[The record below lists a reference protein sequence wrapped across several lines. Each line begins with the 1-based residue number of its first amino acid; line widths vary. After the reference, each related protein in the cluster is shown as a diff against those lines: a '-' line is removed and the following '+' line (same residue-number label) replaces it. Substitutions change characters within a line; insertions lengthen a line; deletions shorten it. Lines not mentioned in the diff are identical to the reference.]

1 MAIAVIKELGKQQLH
16 VPEDISV
23 IGFDDADIAQAANL
37 TTVRQNPLEM
47 GRNAAR
53 KTLSLLRGQTPDASY
68 ESQEATLMLRDT
80 TRRAA
85 TDRS

>member
-1 MAIAVIKELGKQQLH
+1 MMT
-16 VPEDISV
+16 
-23 IGFDDADIAQAANL
+23 DIAQAANL

-68 ESQEATLMLRDT
+68 ESQEATVTPPDAWRPTVRDGSSVFSE
-80 TRRAA
+80 RNERNMEGYGPM
-85 TDRS
+85 